1 MRPSRSAGSTGR
13 SRAPKVVDQS
23 VEDGFEIL
31 DTARGPQDLHPTLN
45 SRNERGRGARRIQ
58 FRPDLAGRLHRLDP
72 GHDVSPPL
80 RQQCSD
86 HFIGPRRSARLGQQR
101 PERTVRSLSAVAGD
115 NAPRGAD
122 SVAFACRRAPAT
134 VEVVKSAFTWIRAT
148 IVMTTM
154 TVAMIGIVHRSKAS
168 IA

>member
-1 MRPSRSAGSTGR
+1 
-13 SRAPKVVDQS
+13 
-23 VEDGFEIL
+23 
-31 DTARGPQDLHPTLN
+31 
-45 SRNERGRGARRIQ
+45 
-58 FRPDLAGRLHRLDP
+58 
-72 GHDVSPPL
+72 
-80 RQQCSD
+80 
-86 HFIGPRRSARLGQQR
+86 
-101 PERTVRSLSAVAGD
+101 VRSLSAVAGD